1 MEQKRNEHSI
11 EKRWQAAKVAIG
23 VEVSVKNRDGC
34 EGREKNSNLGALG
47 QWTGFGVSMITDLK
61 GKILTP

>member
-11 EKRWQAAKVAIG
+11 DKRWQTAKVAIG

-34 EGREKNSNLGALG
+34 EGREKNSNLGHWGSGPALV
-47 QWTGFGVSMITDLK
+47 FL
-61 GKILTP
+61 